1 MILPTATLVLA
12 VTPYVVRIM
21 RASMIEVLESDYVE
35 MARLKGLPER
45 TVIIRHALPNALGPT
60 FQVIAINLAYLAG
73 GVIVVEYVF
82 NYAGIGGALR
92 DAVANAGPAGR
103 PGAGDADRRDL
114 RRPEH
119 VRRHRDDHGHASP
132 ADAPVTIASDIAV
145 TPEPEVITARK
156 PTGALLRQSLRL
168 WRTRIGVALVVILAF
183 VALFGPFFAPHG
195 PTDFV
200 GAPNTGPSDVAM
212 FGTDHI
218 GQDVWSRF
226 LWGGREVLGMAVAA
240 TAIGL
245 ILGGAIGL
253 VAAYSRNIL
262 DDVLMRGMDV
272 ILAFPQIMLALVAIA
287 TVGPTTWLVVLTVG
301 LTTMPRVARV
311 ARGAAQPIVERDFV
325 AAAEALGVP
334 RLRIL
339 WARCCRTSLS
349 PLLVEVNLR
358 LTYSIGLIAGLA
370 FLGFSP
376 NPNGA
381 DWGLM
386 IQENRLALASQ
397 PWGVVLPVVA
407 IALLTIGT
415 GLVGDG
421 IARAA
426 VGIDR
431 SRGGE

>member
-1 MILPTATLVLA
+1 M
-12 VTPYVVRIM
+12 
-21 RASMIEVLESDYVE
+21 AS
-35 MARLKGLPER
+35 
-45 TVIIRHALPNALGPT
+45 TT
-60 FQVIAINLAYLAG
+60 
-73 GVIVVEYVF
+73 
-82 NYAGIGGALR
+82 
-92 DAVANAGPAGR
+92 
-103 PGAGDADRRDL
+103 
-114 RRPEH
+114 
-119 VRRHRDDHGHASP
+119 
-132 ADAPVTIASDIAV
+132 TDIAV
-145 TPEPEVITARK
+145 TPEPEVITARR
-156 PTGALLRQSLRL
+156 PAGALLRSALHL
-168 WRTRIGVALVVILAF
+168 WRTRIGLALVVLLVA
-183 VALFGPFFAPHG
+183 VALFGPFFAPHS

-200 GAPNTGPSDVAM
+200 GAPNTGPTDAAR

-245 ILGGAIGL
+245 ILGGLVGL
-253 VAAYSRNIL
+253 IAAYSRSIL
-262 DDVLMRGMDV
+262 DDILMRAMDV

-287 TVGPTTWLVVLTVG
+287 TVGPQTWLIILTVG

-334 RLRIL
+334 RFRIL
-339 WARCCRTSLS
+339 VGEVMPNTLS
-349 PLLVEVNLR
+349 PLLVEMNLR

-370 FLGFSP
+370 FLGFAP
-376 NPNGA
+376 NQNGA
-381 DWGLM
+381 DWGFM
-386 IQENRLALASQ
+386 IQENRLALVSQ

-421 IARAA
+421 IARSA

>member
-1 MILPTATLVLA
+1 MSV
-12 VTPYVVRIM
+12 VT
-21 RASMIEVLESDYVE
+21 D
-35 MARLKGLPER
+35 
-45 TVIIRHALPNALGPT
+45 
-60 FQVIAINLAYLAG
+60 IAI
-73 GVIVVEYVF
+73 
-82 NYAGIGGALR
+82 
-92 DAVANAGPAGR
+92 
-103 PGAGDADRRDL
+103 
-114 RRPEH
+114 
-119 VRRHRDDHGHASP
+119 
-132 ADAPVTIASDIAV
+132 
-145 TPEPEVITARK
+145 TPEPESVTT
-156 PTGALLRQSLRL
+156 TGRRSGSVLRDALRL
-168 WRTRIGVALVVILAF
+168 WRTRIGLVLVLGLTLLAG
-183 VALFGPFFAPHG
+183 AGPFFAPHS
-195 PTDFV
+195 PTDF
-200 GAPNTGPSDVAM
+200 AGPPFSSPSSAAR
-212 FGTDHI
+212 FGTDYL
-218 GQDVWSRF
+218 GQDVFSRF
-226 LWGGREVLGMAVAA
+226 LWGGREILVMAVLA
-240 TAIGL
+240 TAFGI
-245 ILGGAIGL
+245 ILGAIVGL
-253 VAAYSRNIL
+253 LAAYSRNWL

-287 TVGPTTWLVVLTVG
+287 TVGPTTWLLILTVG

-339 WARCCRTSLS
+339 AGEVLPNTLS

-381 DWGLM
+381 DWGFM
-386 IQENRLALASQ
+386 IQENRLALVSQ

>member
-1 MILPTATLVLA
+1 MAST
-12 VTPYVVRIM
+12 VT
-21 RASMIEVLESDYVE
+21 
-35 MARLKGLPER
+35 
-45 TVIIRHALPNALGPT
+45 
-60 FQVIAINLAYLAG
+60 
-73 GVIVVEYVF
+73 
-82 NYAGIGGALR
+82 
-92 DAVANAGPAGR
+92 
-103 PGAGDADRRDL
+103 
-114 RRPEH
+114 
-119 VRRHRDDHGHASP
+119 
-132 ADAPVTIASDIAV
+132 DIAV
-145 TPEPEVITARK
+145 TPEPEAVTARK
-156 PTGALLRQSLRL
+156 PAGALLRSAFRL
-168 WRTRIGVALVVILAF
+168 WRTRIGLALVVILVA
-183 VALFGPFFAPHG
+183 VALFGPFFAPHS

-200 GAPNTGPSDVAM
+200 GAPNTGSSGAAR

-240 TAIGL
+240 TVIGL
-245 ILGGAIGL
+245 VLGGAVGL
-253 VAAYSRNIL
+253 VAAYSRSVL
-262 DDVLMRGMDV
+262 DDILMRAMDV

-287 TVGPTTWLVVLTVG
+287 TVGPKTWLLILTVG

-325 AAAEALGVP
+325 AAAEALGVS
-334 RLRIL
+334 RFRIL
-339 WARCCRTSLS
+339 LGEVMPNTLS
-349 PLLVEVNLR
+349 PLMVEANLR

-370 FLGFSP
+370 FLGFAP

-381 DWGLM
+381 DWGFM
-386 IQENRLALASQ
+386 IQENRLALVTQ
-397 PWGVVLPVVA
+397 PWGVVLPVLA

>member
-1 MILPTATLVLA
+1 M
-12 VTPYVVRIM
+12 
-21 RASMIEVLESDYVE
+21 AS
-35 MARLKGLPER
+35 
-45 TVIIRHALPNALGPT
+45 TT
-60 FQVIAINLAYLAG
+60 
-73 GVIVVEYVF
+73 
-82 NYAGIGGALR
+82 
-92 DAVANAGPAGR
+92 
-103 PGAGDADRRDL
+103 
-114 RRPEH
+114 
-119 VRRHRDDHGHASP
+119 
-132 ADAPVTIASDIAV
+132 TDIAV
-145 TPEPEVITARK
+145 TPEPEVITARR
-156 PTGALLRQSLRL
+156 PAGALLRSSMRL
-168 WRTRIGVALVVILAF
+168 WRTRVGVVLVVVLVFI
-183 VALFGPFFAPHG
+183 ALFGPFFAPHS

-200 GAPNTGPSDVAM
+200 GAPNTGPSDAAR

-240 TAIGL
+240 TVIGL
-245 ILGGAIGL
+245 TLGGMVGF

-262 DDVLMRGMDV
+262 DDILMRGMDV

-287 TVGPTTWLVVLTVG
+287 TVGPSTWLLILAVG

-325 AAAEALGVP
+325 AAAEALGVS

-339 WARCCRTSLS
+339 LGEVMPNTLS
-349 PLLVEVNLR
+349 PLLVEANLR
-358 LTYSIGLIAGLA
+358 LTYSIGLIAALA

-381 DWGLM
+381 DWGFM
-386 IQENRLALASQ
+386 IQENRLALVSQ
-397 PWGVVLPVVA
+397 PWGVVLPMMA

-426 VGIDR
+426 IGIDR